1 MSAPGQIEE
10 GATLPAGSASVT
22 RADLVRY
29 AGAGGDLNPIH
40 WHEPT
45 AVGVGLPGVIAHGM
59 LTMALAAQ
67 YLADWAGDPTAIV
80 SFSTRFTKPVVVP
93 DDDTGATVELGGT
106 VKTVHDDGTAT
117 ITLTATAEGKGVL
130 GKAVARV
137 RLGPHTDG

>member
-1 MSAPGQIEE
+1 MSAPQHVEE
-10 GATLPAGSASVT
+10 GTALPAGSVTVT

-45 AVGVGLPGVIAHGM
+45 AVEVGLPGVIAHGM

-67 YLADWAGDPTAIV
+67 YLADWIDDPAAIV

-93 DDDTGATVELGGT
+93 DDETGATVELGGT

-117 ITLTATAEGKGVL
+117 IALTATAEGKGVL
-130 GKAVARV
+130 GKALARV
-137 RLGPHTDG
+137 RVASREG